1 MKALN
6 QLVARKIAVM
16 FPPAVHDRVAKELL
30 KYGGE
35 STRPQVERVRL
46 AILKLS
52 NGQMDEL
59 NIAGALED
67 PVDIINWAEQPA
79 LMQMAMENRKLKPQE
94 HQNLEAQDWAQYHEW
109 LAEGMK

>member
-1 MKALN
+1 MEALN
-6 QLVARKIAVM
+6 RLIARKIVVM
-16 FPPAVHDRVAKELL
+16 FPPAVHAHVEKELH
-30 KYGGE
+30 KYGDDG
-35 STRPQVERVRL
+35 TNPQVERVRL